1 MTYKLL
7 FTWMMKSLISLRKLT
22 NNKFTLYVYV
32 LVKTHKELSEFI
44 KDDFIF

>member
-7 FTWMMKSLISLRKLT
+7 FTWMMKSLISLRNLT

-32 LVKTHKELSEFI
+32 LVKTPQRVVRIH
-44 KDDFIF
+44 